1 MSPSQSSAANPHP
14 TAAPAPVAAVPAAQ
28 PEVKAK
34 VRARRRVAHLL
45 ASGTA
50 GLRQFDRRLEAL
62 AARDWSLSALA
73 KELEGVAHEAT
84 ATLGKRARE
93 RLRQID
99 RLPVDAAAVTLGR
112 SRSAVHALSSA
123 LERAAGRVGGETGA
137 EAAAR

>member
-1 MSPSQSSAANPHP
+1 MSPSLNSASPPHSTPVP
-14 TAAPAPVAAVPAAQ
+14 TPVPAPPEAR
-28 PEVKAK
+28 PEVK
-34 VRARRRVAHLL
+34 VRARKRVAHLL

-50 GLRQFDRRLEAL
+50 GLRSFDRRLEAL